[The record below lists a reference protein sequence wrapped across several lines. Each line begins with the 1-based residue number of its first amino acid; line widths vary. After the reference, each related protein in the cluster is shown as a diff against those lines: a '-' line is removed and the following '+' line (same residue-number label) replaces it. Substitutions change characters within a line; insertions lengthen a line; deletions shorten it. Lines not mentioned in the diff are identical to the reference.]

1 MDLLPEELLADILRR
16 LAPRP
21 LAVCRSVSKD
31 LRAAIDGR
39 SLLPALAHCVPR
51 GLHGIYI
58 NFVGQ
63 NRPYIFSRPEHAA
76 PCIDAELS
84 FVPGYGWREVVHICN
99 GLVLLEQDWIT
110 LYVCNPATQ
119 RLAQLPP
126 RPKDFHS
133 AGEHLVFDP
142 TISLHYDVISFSEV
156 PPRPKMPI
164 NPSIKRSPR
173 YESIHDGEY
182 FAEEIENLPSYIRA
196 KYDHEGLA
204 EWPPSLYVAQVFS
217 SRTGQ
222 WEERTYVREDDVA
235 VTLSDV
241 WSYPWGLYS
250 GTLPYFV
257 PRTNAV
263 YWQGAFYIH
272 CRGGFV
278 MR

>member
-16 LAPRP
+16 LPPRP
-21 LAVCRSVSKD
+21 LAMCRSISKD
-31 LRAAIDGR
+31 LCAAIDGR
-39 SLLPALAHCVPR
+39 SLLPALTHRVPR

-76 PCIDAELS
+76 PHVDVELS
-84 FVPGYGWREVVHICN
+84 FVPGYGWREVVHIYMQRPRSPGA
-99 GLVLLEQDWIT
+99 GLDHTIRVQPGDAE
-110 LYVCNPATQ
+110 VGA
-119 RLAQLPP
+119 ASP

-222 WEERTYVREDDVA
+222 WEERTRKYCAPPGSTCTPINGRLKIALRSVFLADVE
-235 VTLSDV
+235 
-241 WSYPWGLYS
+241 
-250 GTLPYFV
+250 
-257 PRTNAV
+257 R
-263 YWQGAFYIH
+263 GAT
-272 CRGGFV
+272 CLL
-278 MR
+278 